1 VASDQPPFR
10 FWLGWPR
17 RNRWWPRAESP
28 FADFAS
34 RFALSEIW
42 WPPINH
48 LFDFGSRFALSEIWW
63 HPINHLFDFASR
75 FALSEIWRHPINHL
89 FDFASRFALSEI
101 WWHPINHLFDFAS
114 RFALSEIGWPRAE
127 SNHRHTDFQS
137 AALPTELLG
146 HYLKRGITILIQK
159 QVKPTAHT

>member
-1 VASDQPPFR
+1 MLRAPMSLEKMSYDVATGGITLCRFCLALRAQRNLGSLRSTPFSILARLASPKSLVAKGGITLCGFCLALRAQRNLVASDQPPFR

-42 WPPINH
+42 WP
-48 LFDFGSRFALSEIWW
+48 
-63 HPINHLFDFASR
+63 
-75 FALSEIWRHPINHL
+75 
-89 FDFASRFALSEI
+89 
-101 WWHPINHLFDFAS
+101 
-114 RFALSEIGWPRAE
+114 RAE

-159 QVKPTAHT
+159 QVKPTAYT